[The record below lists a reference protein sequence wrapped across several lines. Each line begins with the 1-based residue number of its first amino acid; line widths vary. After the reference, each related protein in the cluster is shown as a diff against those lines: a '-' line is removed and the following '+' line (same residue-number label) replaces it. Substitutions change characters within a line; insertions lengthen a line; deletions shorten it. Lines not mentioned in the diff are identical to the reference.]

1 MVRAKRLLI
10 LGGTTEGNALAAQAT
25 LIPGIEVVTS
35 LAGRT
40 RQPII
45 TAENTRVGGFGGVA
59 GLVDYLRSEQI
70 DLLMD
75 ATHPFAAQISLHA
88 AAAAAILQMPH
99 LILVRPVWE
108 KVTEPPAGQ
117 WADRWLDVPDH
128 PTAAQVLP
136 DLAQRIFLTIG
147 RQELGAFAHLRQL
160 WFLMRMIDPPIPEAA
175 VPPGHILLERGPF
188 SLSEERTLLQHYQIG
203 AMVSKNSGGDATY
216 AKIIAARELQIP
228 VVMIQRPSLPEAE
241 QVTDI
246 EAALTWLKN
255 HL

>member
-1 MVRAKRLLI
+1 VVRAKRLLI
-10 LGGTTEGNALAAQAT
+10 LGGTTEGNVLAAQAT
-25 LIPGIEVVTS
+25 LIPGLEVVTS

-40 RQPII
+40 RQPMI
-45 TAENTRVGGFGGVA
+45 TSTNTRVGGFGGVV
-59 GLVDYLRSEQI
+59 GLVNYLQTEQI
-70 DLLMD
+70 DLLID

-88 AAAAAILQMPH
+88 AAAAATLKMPH

-108 KVTEPPAGQ
+108 KVTEPPADQ
-117 WADRWLDVPDH
+117 WREVPDL
-128 PTAAQVLP
+128 TAAAQILP

-147 RQELGAFAHLRQL
+147 RQELGAFADLRQL
-160 WFLMRMIDPPIPEAA
+160 WFLMRMIDPPVLEAA

-188 SLSEERTLLQHYQIG
+188 TFSEERTLLQHYHIG

-228 VVMIQRPSLPEAE
+228 VVLIQRPPLPEAE

-246 EAALTWLKN
+246 EAALGWLKK